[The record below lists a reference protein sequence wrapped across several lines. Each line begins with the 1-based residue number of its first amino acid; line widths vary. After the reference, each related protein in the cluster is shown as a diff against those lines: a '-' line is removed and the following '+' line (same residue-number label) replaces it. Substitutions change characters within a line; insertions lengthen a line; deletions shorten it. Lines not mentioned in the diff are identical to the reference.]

1 MLTDITLCHGEGN
14 LGRVCMRRQTCQ
26 RYVGLKTLMPGQN
39 HSQSQMLCR
48 PNIMLTGDAQIFSG
62 NEYRFYVPVDGD
74 A

>member
-1 MLTDITLCHGEGN
+1 
-14 LGRVCMRRQTCQ
+14 
-26 RYVGLKTLMPGQN
+26 
-39 HSQSQMLCR
+39 MLCR